1 MPRHFWYHSDMV
13 KLNAHFDGKVI
24 VPDEPLALKPNQKL
38 RISIE
43 AIEAASPAKRV
54 NLSKIRGMGLE
65 GQDNPNPQFTDDDS
79 LWEGSIGS
87 TLGNDPRKKQ
97 SH

>member
-1 MPRHFWYHSDMV
+1 MV

-43 AIEAASPAKRV
+43 PIESAPSAPIGKRV
-54 NLSKIRGMGLE
+54 F
-65 GQDNPNPQFTDDDS
+65 GQQKGVVLHIAPDF
-79 LWEGSIGS
+79 
-87 TLGNDPRKKQ
+87 NDPLGDDFWGLADEKQ
-97 SH
+97 Q